1 MLDIPEP
8 EEVLEIIIPP
18 EPETDG
24 DPYVDDWADS
34 TLYSYVYQMHYERM
48 VKKKLI
54 REIIVQRPEIPEE
67 E

>member
-1 MLDIPEP
+1 MEL
-8 EEVLEIIIPP
+8 VLPP
-18 EPETDG
+18 EPEVVE

-54 REIIVQRPEIPEE
+54 RETVVKRPEIPEE

>member
-1 MLDIPEP
+1 M
-8 EEVLEIIIPP
+8 EIILPP
-18 EPETDG
+18 KSETEEEE

-34 TLYSYVYQMHYERM
+34 TLYSYVYQLHYERM

-54 REIIVQRPEIPEE
+54 REVIVKRPEIPEE

>member
-1 MLDIPEP
+1 MTGPGHNKQ
-8 EEVLEIIIPP
+8 EEE
-18 EPETDG
+18 E

-34 TLYSYVYQMHYERM
+34 TLYSYVYQLHYERM

-54 REIIVQRPEIPEE
+54 REIIVKRPEIPEE